1 MSARPASSLA
11 YLISTMLYNT
21 EDCEAQNHSIIEQQ
35 NKMEDPPVQFE
46 QATSPCSS
54 VKPAI
59 RKQNAAYTSRKK
71 KVSISENDEVRTFHI
86 HKGERMCCIRPMT
99 EHENAKMERDM
110 QNFKLYAME
119 VHPNSRKYLSLRSG
133 DWRQD
138 NRVVRKRKMDQAND
152 ALGLPKQTDKG
163 VSSKR
168 KTQCARRNPAGKEQ
182 TESPNPGS
190 STASTKKH
198 CRQRS
203 RVLEK
208 RRNERANAALAR
220 SRETDK
226 DVINKNKKEEANA
239 AKQSPA
245 DKEQTKSP
253 NPSTSTA
260 LTKKPRQ
267 VEHHRLE
274 NRMIEEAIAA
284 KQITADKEQTRSP
297 NPGTSTALTK
307 KPWRVEHHRVLENRM
322 IEEANGVN
330 QKTADQEQTRSPNP
344 AASDKQVQM
353 NNDLVFAWNHFAQP
367 NTPAPA
373 DSHDAD
379 WVLV

>member
-71 KVSISENDEVRTFHI
+71 KVSISENNEVRTFHI

-168 KTQCARRNPAGKEQ
+168 KTENAKQNPAGKEQ

-190 STASTKKH
+190 STAPTKKH
-198 CRQRS
+198 WRQRS

-208 RRNERANAALAR
+208 RRNERANAAH
-220 SRETDK
+220 K
-226 DVINKNKKEEANA
+226 DVISYYKSKKEETNA

-245 DKEQTKSP
+245 DKEQTK
-253 NPSTSTA
+253 
-260 LTKKPRQ
+260 
-267 VEHHRLE
+267 
-274 NRMIEEAIAA
+274 
-284 KQITADKEQTRSP
+284 SP

-322 IEEANGVN
+322 IEEANGV
-330 QKTADQEQTRSPNP
+330 KPFLST
-344 AASDKQVQM
+344 
-353 NNDLVFAWNHFAQP
+353 
-367 NTPAPA
+367 
-373 DSHDAD
+373 
-379 WVLV
+379 